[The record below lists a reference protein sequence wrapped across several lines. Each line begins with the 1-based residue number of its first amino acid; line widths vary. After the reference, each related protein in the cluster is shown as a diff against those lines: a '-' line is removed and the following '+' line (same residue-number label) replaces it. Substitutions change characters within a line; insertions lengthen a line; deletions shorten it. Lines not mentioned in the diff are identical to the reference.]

1 MADPIRLIH
10 PIYLDVPMLVSFA
23 AAIEGGMSFGAEV
36 TMESSKSKS
45 LDTNVSGKASL
56 SKLFANFVDVSAQ
69 GSVSGDIA
77 TTERSVQKEARA
89 HTEASVAIVL
99 YERLRQ
105 DGGYIVDPQRIEDL
119 DSVKP
124 GALVEIAGTIEKN
137 AIDSI
142 IDYIDAVVILSEVA
156 SSEGVQLQ
164 IGTGSQ
170 KKNPKKAQNPQ
181 TNQISQIR
189 EALHKDRA
197 RTPFSN
203 TIMRCSV
210 PQDATAIVTL
220 RTENL
225 RDLTLSELHKNS
237 VRVLGKVTRVVR
249 KGQSVCPFENYGMAL
264 LKPELL
270 EDVMNPI
277 TSSEGVNAELTEVR
291 LEGPAIQILPLMV
304 FV

>member
-1 MADPIRLIH
+1 MTNPIRLIH

-36 TMESSKSKS
+36 TTESSKSRS
-45 LDTNVSGKASL
+45 VDAGVSGKAGL
-56 SKLFANFVDVSAQ
+56 SKLFSRFIDVSAE
-69 GSVSGDIA
+69 GSVAGDA
-77 TTERSVQKEARA
+77 ASSEKSVHKEAKA

-105 DGGYIVDPQRIEDL
+105 DGGYIVDPKEIADL
-119 DSVKP
+119 DSVEP

-142 IDYIDAVVILSEVA
+142 IDYIDAVAILSQMGDA
-156 SSEGVQLQ
+156 QPQGAKKKGPGGRQKSELDR
-164 IGTGSQ
+164 
-170 KKNPKKAQNPQ
+170 
-181 TNQISQIR
+181 IR
-189 EALHKDRA
+189 ENLDKDRA

-203 TIMRCSV
+203 AILRCSV
-210 PQDATAIVTL
+210 PRDASAIVTL

-237 VRVLGKVTRVVR
+237 VRVLGKVTRVV
-249 KGQSVCPFENYGMAL
+249 GAGESVCPFENYGMAL
-264 LKPELL
+264 LTPEILDGVMKPI
-270 EDVMNPI
+270 V
-277 TSSEGVNAELTEVR
+277 SSDGINAELTEVR
-291 LEGPAIQILPLMV
+291 LDGPAIQILPLMV